1 MDDDTAYCIEVLVDA
16 VDQNDDGGWKY
27 SASEATRKHDRLSP
41 IVVENLSLDPD
52 SLRISYEVL
61 EYELNNLLLEVKG
74 ADDPVQQVEEKLPEF
89 KQRLYG
95 RDLSEYV
102 VAFPLNFDR
111 RSSELLPESPQV
123 GDVVFERLP
132 RSDWEEQFVPDY
144 DEDHDNYRRQRKLM
158 DFVDKSPNKLD
169 NPWFTYWF
177 ASYRA
182 RDEKYAVDHVVE
194 QLEILLGIMNYSATF
209 NRIQTYSQD
218 SGPWPDRWGELR
230 EPFIYL
236 LHKEDEFV
244 RHYWSVDATLRKP
257 DRPHSMYEDM
267 FESLFEEM
275 PTFEE
280 EQPLDGRLLNS
291 LRAFQAA
298 MTDPS
303 ERESF
308 FEFWRGI
315 EILTLVEEGERMS
328 EVVDRAAAMLGWN
341 DSELG
346 RIRRDRAQNKRNS
359 YVHEGA
365 GLRLTM
371 TDRNL
376 VKSLHESLID
386 LYIDKRGDWGYEE
399 MKFVLE
405 QFTVDE
411 AQIKNLR
418 KNRNREL
425 QLIDWFEEVSD
436 ENFIGVEG

>member
-1 MDDDTAYCIEVLVDA
+1 MDDNSAYCIEVLADV
-16 VDQNDDGGWKY
+16 VEQNDDGGWRY
-27 SASEATRKHDRLSP
+27 SGSEATRKHDRLSP

-52 SLRISYEVL
+52 SLRISYDVL
-61 EYELNNLLLEVKG
+61 ESELNNLLVEVKG
-74 ADDPVQQVEEKLPEF
+74 ADDPAQQVEEKLPEF
-89 KQRLYG
+89 KERLYG
-95 RDLSEYV
+95 WDLSEYV
-102 VAFPLNFDR
+102 VAFPLNFDN

-132 RSDWEEQFVPDY
+132 RSDWEERFVPDY
-144 DEDHDNYRRQRKLM
+144 DEHHDNYRRQKKLM
-158 DFVDKSPNKLD
+158 DFVDKSPNELD

-177 ASYRA
+177 TSYSA
-182 RDEKYAVDHVVE
+182 RGEKYAVDHVVE
-194 QLEILLGIMNYSATF
+194 KLEILLGMMNYSATF
-209 NRIQTYSQD
+209 NRIQTLSHD
-218 SGPWPDRWGELR
+218 PGPWPDRWGELR

-236 LHKEDEFV
+236 VHKEDEFV
-244 RHYWSVDATLRKP
+244 RHYWSTDATLREA
-257 DRPHSMYEDM
+257 DSPHSMYKDL

-298 MTDPS
+298 MTEPS

-315 EILTLVEEGERMS
+315 EILTLVEDGERMS
-328 EVVDRAAAMLGWN
+328 EVVDRAAAMLGWK

-346 RIRRDRAQNKRNS
+346 RIRRNRAQSKRNS

-365 GLRLTM
+365 GLQLTIA
-371 TDRNL
+371 DRNL

-399 MKFVLE
+399 MKFALE
-405 QFTVDE
+405 QFTVNE
-411 AQIKNLR
+411 AQIENLR
-418 KNRNREL
+418 EERNREL
-425 QLIDWFEEVSD
+425 QLIDWFEEISD
-436 ENFIGVEG
+436 EN